1 MLDETVEPGSQGDPA
16 VSLSG
21 KEHTLHNYR
30 FKLFFAAPRF
40 VRDCSHS
47 ACKMPSTTKEPSAHK
62 FWLLIAATLLEL
74 ICLLLKVEQK
84 KSRLLTSH
92 NLSDAQVRPEEIKE
106 QLTEEDLDRRVDI
119 YLTETETIWML
130 DMPSVVASVES
141 EDAGRILYVY
151 L

>member
-1 MLDETVEPGSQGDPA
+1 
-16 VSLSG
+16 
-21 KEHTLHNYR
+21 
-30 FKLFFAAPRF
+30 
-40 VRDCSHS
+40 
-47 ACKMPSTTKEPSAHK
+47 MPHK